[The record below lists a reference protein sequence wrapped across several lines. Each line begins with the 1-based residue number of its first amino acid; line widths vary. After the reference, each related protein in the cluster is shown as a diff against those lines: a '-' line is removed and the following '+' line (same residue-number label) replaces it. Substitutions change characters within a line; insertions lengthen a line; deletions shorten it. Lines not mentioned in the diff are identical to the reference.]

1 MTVKFNR
8 SNILV
13 VGDLILDEY
22 IWGIANRISPEAP
35 VPVVLVEKENYVLG
49 GAANVANN
57 LVDLDANVMAAGMV
71 GNDDNSKVLKRMLD
85 RAGIETYG
93 VIPDP
98 GRVTSIKTR
107 IMAGTQ
113 HIVRIDRELTHQ
125 INPTYED
132 SLVNYLDHV
141 RNDVDAVIISD
152 YNKGVVTDSLVKSIT
167 KIFAGKFIAVDPT
180 GHDYSRYKGATIVT
194 PNLKEAEYA
203 SNMFLKDDASF
214 ERAAERL
221 TKHIDNVL
229 ITRGKDGMVLFE
241 KNKSPLYIPT
251 KAKEVY
257 DVSGAGDT
265 VIAVLTLAVTSGFTL
280 PGAAKVA
287 NIAAGV
293 VVSKI
298 GTETV
303 SIEEI
308 NKSLKRD

>member
-1 MTVKFNR
+1 MSIRFDK
-8 SNILV
+8 SKILV
-13 VGDLILDEY
+13 VGDLMLDEY
-22 IWGIANRISPEAP
+22 IWGTVNRISPEAP
-35 VPVVLVEKENYVLG
+35 VPIVLVEKENYVLG

-57 LVDLDANVMAAGMV
+57 LKALDANVMIAGMV
-71 GNDDNSKVLKRMLD
+71 GTDDNSKVLKRMLA
-85 RAGIETYG
+85 RAGIEIYG

-125 INPTYED
+125 INPTYES

-141 RNDVDAVIISD
+141 RNDVDAVIVSD

-167 KIFAGKFIAVDPT
+167 KIFDGKFIAVDPA
-180 GHDYSRYKGATIVT
+180 GHDYIKYKGTTIVT

-203 SNMFLKDDASF
+203 SNTFLTDDASF
-214 ERAAERL
+214 KRGAKRL
-221 TKHIDNVL
+221 LKHPDSVL
-229 ITRGKDGMVLFE
+229 ITRGRDGMVLFE
-241 KNKSPLYIPT
+241 EDKPPSYIST

-265 VIAVLTLAVTSGFTL
+265 VIAVLTLAAASGFTL
-280 PGAAKVA
+280 PEAAEIA
-287 NIAAGV
+287 NAAAGV

-298 GTETV
+298 GTATT
-303 SIEEI
+303 SLEEI
-308 NKSLKRD
+308 NDLLDNR